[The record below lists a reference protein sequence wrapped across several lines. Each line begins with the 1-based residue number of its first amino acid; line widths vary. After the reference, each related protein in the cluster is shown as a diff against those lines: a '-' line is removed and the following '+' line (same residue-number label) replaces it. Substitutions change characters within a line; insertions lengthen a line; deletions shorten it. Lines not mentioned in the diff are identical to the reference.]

1 MIGIFQAWLV
11 HVFPTFTSIH
21 GFLHA
26 CISYIYPPFS
36 NSHLWAADAAGR
48 PFFFGFFSFEPYPRL
63 RSFPKAS
70 PSSKSA
76 ATRTSAEVYN

>member
-21 GFLHA
+21 GFCMPA
-26 CISYIYPPFS
+26 FRIYPFS